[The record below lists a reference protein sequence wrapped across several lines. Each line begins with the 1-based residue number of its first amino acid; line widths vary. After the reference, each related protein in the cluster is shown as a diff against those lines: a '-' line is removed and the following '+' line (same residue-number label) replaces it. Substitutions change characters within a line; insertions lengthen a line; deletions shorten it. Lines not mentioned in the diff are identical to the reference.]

1 MPVIALKWTPSM
13 DYVTLDGIPAKLSRI
28 VQGTVMIS
36 PDEQDA
42 ANALLDA
49 VYEHGGRTFDTAHG
63 YGNGNSERA
72 LGAWLASRGVRDEV
86 VILGKGAH
94 PYDGRVRVTPEDIT
108 SDLHESLERMGVDV
122 IDLYVLHRDN
132 PDVPVGPLVEI
143 LNEHQRAGKIRQFG
157 GSNWTTARIGEANQ
171 YAAEHGL
178 NGFTVSSPN
187 YSLAQQAVAPWEG
200 CISVSGEPGRSERA
214 WYIAHDMPV
223 FPWSSLAG
231 GFFSGRF
238 RRDNLDTFTDYFDT
252 LAVKSYCFEENF
264 RRLDRVAEVAERH
277 GASIPQVAM
286 AWVLD
291 GPMNTFPITGS
302 RTGNEFAAN
311 AAALDLK
318 LTPQEV
324 AWIDLQTDER
334 PW

>member
-1 MPVIALKWTPSM
+1 MEYA
-13 DYVTLDGIPAKLSRI
+13 TLDGIPAKLSRI
-28 VQGTVMIS
+28 VQGSVMIS
-36 PDEQDA
+36 SDDQDA

-63 YGNGNSERA
+63 YGGGKSERA
-72 LGAWLASRGVRDEV
+72 LGAWLTSRGIRDEV

-94 PYDGRVRVTPEDIT
+94 PYDGRTRVTPEDIT
-108 SDLHESLERMGVDV
+108 SDLNESLERMGIDV

-132 PDVPVGPLVEI
+132 PEVPVGPLVEV

-157 GSNWTTARIGEANQ
+157 GSNWTTARIGAANQ

-178 NGFTVSSPN
+178 NPFTVSSPN

-200 CISVSGEPGRSERA
+200 CISISGEPGRSERA
-214 WYIAHDMPV
+214 WYIAQGMPV
-223 FPWSSLAG
+223 IPWSSLAG

-238 RRDNLDTFTDYFDT
+238 TRDNLDTFTEYLDK
-252 LAVKSYCFEENF
+252 LAVTSYCFEDNF
-264 RRLDRVAEVAERH
+264 KRLDRVKETADRYD
-277 GASIPQVAM
+277 ASIAQVAL

-302 RTGNEFAAN
+302 RTGEEFAAN

-318 LTPQEV
+318 LTPREV
-324 AWIDLQTDER
+324 AWLDLQTDER

>member
-1 MPVIALKWTPSM
+1 MEYAH
-13 DYVTLDGIPAKLSRI
+13 LDGIPARLSRI
-28 VQGTVMIS
+28 VQGSVMVS
-36 PDEQDA
+36 SDDQGA
-42 ANALLDA
+42 ADALLDA
-49 VYEHGGRTFDTAHG
+49 VYEHGGRTIDTAHG
-63 YGNGNSERA
+63 YGDGKAERGV
-72 LGAWLASRGVRDEV
+72 GAWLRRRGVRDEI

-94 PYDGRVRVTPEDIT
+94 PYDGRIRVTPEDIT
-108 SDLHESLERMGVDV
+108 SDLTESLERLGVDV

-132 PDVPVGPLVEI
+132 PDVPVGPIVEV

-171 YAAEHGL
+171 YAAERGL
-178 NGFTVSSPN
+178 NPFTVSSPN
-187 YSLAQQAVAPWEG
+187 YSLAQQAVPPWEG
-200 CISVSGEPGRSERA
+200 CISISGAPGGSERA
-214 WYIAHDMPV
+214 WYIAQGMPV

-238 RRDNLDTFTDYFDT
+238 TRDNLDTFTEYLDV
-252 LAVKSYCFEENF
+252 LAVKSYCFEDNF
-264 RRLDRVAEVAERH
+264 TRLDRVREVADRY

-291 GPMNTFPITGS
+291 GPMNTFPIVGS
-302 RTGNEFAAN
+302 RTGDEFAAN

-318 LTPQEV
+318 LAPQEV
-324 AWIDLQTDER
+324 AWLDLQTDER

>member
-1 MPVIALKWTPSM
+1 MEYA
-13 DYVTLDGIPAKLSRI
+13 TLDGIPAKLSRI

-36 PDEQDA
+36 PDDQDA
-42 ANALLDA
+42 ANTLLDA

-63 YGNGNSERA
+63 YGGGKSERA
-72 LGAWLASRGVRDEV
+72 IGAWLESRGIRDEV

-94 PYDGRVRVTPEDIT
+94 PYNGRTRVTPEDIT
-108 SDLHESLERMGVDV
+108 SDLHESLERMGIDV

-132 PDVPVGPLVEI
+132 PDVPVGPIVEV

-157 GSNWTTARIGEANQ
+157 GSNWTTARIAEANR

-178 NGFTVSSPN
+178 NPFTVSSPN
-187 YSLAQQAVAPWEG
+187 YSLAQQRKAPWEG
-200 CISVSGEPGRSERA
+200 CISISGEPGASERA
-214 WYIAHDMPV
+214 WYIEQGMPV
-223 FPWSSLAG
+223 IPWSSLAG

-238 RRDNLDTFTDYFDT
+238 TRTNLDTFTEYLDV
-252 LAVKSYCFEENF
+252 LAVESYCFEENF
-264 RRLDRVAEVAERH
+264 ERLDRVKEAADRY

-302 RTGNEFAAN
+302 RTGDEFAAN

-318 LTPQEV
+318 LTPAEV

>member
-1 MPVIALKWTPSM
+1 MEYA
-13 DYVTLDGIPAKLSRI
+13 TLDGIPAQLSRI
-28 VQGTVMIS
+28 VQGSVMIS
-36 PDEQDA
+36 SDDQDA

-63 YGNGNSERA
+63 YGGGKSERA
-72 LGAWLASRGVRDEV
+72 LGAWIASRGVRDEV

-94 PYDGRVRVTPEDIT
+94 PYDGRTRVTPEDIT
-108 SDLHESLERMGVDV
+108 SDLNESLERMGVDV

-132 PDVPVGPLVEI
+132 PDVPVGPLVEV

-178 NGFTVSSPN
+178 NPFTVSSPN
-187 YSLAQQAVAPWEG
+187 YSLARQRKAPWEG
-200 CISVSGEPGRSERA
+200 CISISGEPGASERA
-214 WYIAHDMPV
+214 WYIAQGMPV
-223 FPWSSLAG
+223 IPWSSLAG

-238 RRDNLDTFTDYFDT
+238 TRDNLNTFTEYLDL
-252 LAVKSYCFEENF
+252 LAVESYCFEENF
-264 RRLDRVAEVAERH
+264 QRLDRVKETADRYD
-277 GASIPQVAM
+277 ASIAQVAM

-302 RTGNEFAAN
+302 RTGEEFAAN
-311 AAALDLK
+311 AAALELK

-324 AWIDLQTDER
+324 AWLDLQTDER